1 LVCEPVPRHQA
12 NNPLAQ
18 LDVYLSEMTSAQ
30 ESLDLLE
37 TTMQDQNAV
46 AELTLFCGRDFSP
59 LVSTMDTM
67 KEVLI
72 MLLHNIQDLKD
83 LFSCENVVN
92 LYQISV
98 WDGLCQYSVR
108 GWIWIYWCTLVM
120 AFSGM
125 IMITCRAAYKLTIDP
140 YESSY
145 DESSCNDD
153 EGQPHGSPALAPG
166 LQSPRVAEDYRS
178 DKFED
183 EPNDPGYKDNPST
196 FRDNQGGSR
205 FDERIGNGADTNQG
219 FDQNGIQFA
228 PGVIGDS
235 LRNSSDGAAPTSE
248 SPNGRQDKG
257 DMFNMP
263 EDKELSAANRS
274 NENGT
279 EGQNNWSSKIY
290 SPHDDDQDHSF
301 GYDEEKRLREAQGQD
316 DGSDDYSVSSSEYS
330 SSEEVSDS
338 WDEGSSD
345 GR

>member
-1 LVCEPVPRHQA
+1 
-12 NNPLAQ
+12 
-18 LDVYLSEMTSAQ
+18 
-30 ESLDLLE
+30 
-37 TTMQDQNAV
+37 MQDQNAV

-67 KEVLI
+67 KEVLN
-72 MLLHNIQDLKD
+72 MLLHNIRDLKD

-92 LYQISV
+92 LYQMSV

-108 GWIWIYWCTLVM
+108 GWIWIYWCTLIM

-140 YESSY
+140 YESS
-145 DESSCNDD
+145 NDD
-153 EGQPHGSPALAPG
+153 ESQPPGSPAFAPG

-183 EPNDPGYKDNPST
+183 GPNDPGYKDNPSIL
-196 FRDNQGGSR
+196 
-205 FDERIGNGADTNQG
+205 RIGNDADANQG

-235 LRNSSDGAAPTSE
+235 LRNPNGGAAPTSE
-248 SPNGRQDKG
+248 SPNDHQDKS

-263 EDKELSAANRS
+263 GDKDGKELSASNRS
-274 NENGT
+274 NESGT
-279 EGQNNWSSKIY
+279 KGQNNWSSKIY

-301 GYDEEKRLREAQGQD
+301 GYVEEQRVREAKGQD

-330 SSEEVSDS
+330 SSEEASDS
-338 WDEGSSD
+338 WDEDSSD
-345 GR
+345 GRRQLT